1 MKKLT
6 DNLSTL
12 NVTLNY
18 NKDLLTPAEAAKLL
32 HVAPT
37 TIRLWA
43 QKGKLASIVTP
54 GGHRR
59 FNLDDVKSL
68 MKTSI
73 APAKKQLSILIVD
86 DDKDLGDMLLQ
97 LLNHYLPDANL
108 MLADNGFKAGD
119 LLHTFT
125 PNIVLLDLMMPE
137 IDGFSIC
144 QRIKSIPDTE
154 HITVIAM
161 TGNHSDE
168 NIQRILSLGALTCI
182 AKPIDFKSLTAIINS
197 VKY

>member
-1 MKKLT
+1 MTQMK
-6 DNLSTL
+6 
-12 NVTLNY
+12 
-18 NKDLLTPAEAAKLL
+18 
-32 HVAPT
+32 
-37 TIRLWA
+37 
-43 QKGKLASIVTP
+43 QG
-54 GGHRR
+54 
-59 FNLDDVKSL
+59 
-68 MKTSI
+68 
-73 APAKKQLSILIVD
+73 ILIVD